1 MILYGVR
8 KSHLLAQPHHAL
20 AARATGKIVNRHH
33 GCLPL
38 IGRGNPLL
46 VEAALMHGVGFA
58 HEDVAELP

>member
-1 MILYGVR
+1 
-8 KSHLLAQPHHAL
+8 L
-20 AARATGKIVNRHH
+20 AARATGKIVNLHH

-58 HEDVAELP
+58 HEDVVELP